1 MNWSSCRCVAFTA
14 PFAKRFAI
22 AIYFFILWLMV
33 LLALKA
39 FSELSRISKVNQ
51 VSTEN
56 KNRTYSG
63 GGRNLQVQGL
73 KDQVCSWCKLNDFT
87 TVQTKLKNNSE
98 LFRNAEA
105 GRDSVAS
112 TLF

>member
-1 MNWSSCRCVAFTA
+1 MNWFSCGCIAFTA
-14 PFAKRFAI
+14 PFAKRPAI
-22 AIYFFILWLMV
+22 AIYFFILWCMV
-33 LLALKA
+33 LFASKA

-73 KDQVCSWCKLNDFT
+73 KDQVCSWRKLNDFT
-87 TVQTKLKNNSE
+87 TVQTKLKKQYY
-98 LFRNAEA
+98 
-105 GRDSVAS
+105 
-112 TLF
+112 TI

>member
-1 MNWSSCRCVAFTA
+1 MNWSSCGCTAFTA
-14 PFAKRFAI
+14 PFAKRPAI
-22 AIYFFILWLMV
+22 AIYFFIMWWMV
-33 LLALKA
+33 LLASKA
-39 FSELSRISKVNQ
+39 ISELSRISKVNQ

-56 KNRTYSG
+56 KGHTYSG

-87 TVQTKLKNNSE
+87 TVQTKLKNNSA
-98 LFRNAEA
+98 LFRYAEA

-112 TLF
+112 TLS

>member
-1 MNWSSCRCVAFTA
+1 MNWSTFTA

-22 AIYFFILWLMV
+22 AIYFFILWWMV
-33 LLALKA
+33 LLASKA
-39 FSELSRISKVNQ
+39 FSELSGSSKVNQ

-87 TVQTKLKNNSE
+87 TVQTKLKNNSAP
-98 LFRNAEA
+98 FRYAKA

-112 TLF
+112 SLS